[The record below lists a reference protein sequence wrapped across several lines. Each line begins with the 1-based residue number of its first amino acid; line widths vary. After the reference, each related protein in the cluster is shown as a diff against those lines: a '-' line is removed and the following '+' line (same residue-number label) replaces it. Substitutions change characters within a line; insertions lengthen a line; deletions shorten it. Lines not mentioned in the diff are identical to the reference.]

1 MVPDGNENS
10 DGDEPA
16 RLRIA
21 VFRLAKRLKP
31 TAAAGALTTTEVD
44 VIHTV
49 ARVGPVKL
57 SELAG
62 QTGLN
67 PTMLSRVV
75 SKLEEHG
82 LLQRLGDAHDGRVCR
97 VEVTGAGK
105 ELRERVRSERNDVLS
120 SELAL
125 LPPGDKRAL
134 LAALPALESLA
145 ERLLDRPALDASDR
159 KSR

>member
-1 MVPDGNENS
+1 M
-10 DGDEPA
+10 
-16 RLRIA
+16 
-21 VFRLAKRLKP
+21 
-31 TAAAGALTTTEVD
+31 
-44 VIHTV
+44 
-49 ARVGPVKL
+49 
-57 SELAG
+57 
-62 QTGLN
+62 
-67 PTMLSRVV
+67 
-75 SKLEEHG
+75 
-82 LLQRLGDAHDGRVCR
+82 
-97 VEVTGAGK
+97 EVTGAGK